1 MYETFTVVIAMIVTL
16 GFGVAVGWWTAAK
29 AFKLEIYGIEH
40 RVADDQANYL
50 MILRRELANYVIRRE
65 PVRFINAYKK
75 NHEDL
80 KQYEKFSKAALI
92 GEYTALCKR
101 FKYFRDLDIV
111 ETRSHVLYEDAFEG
125 MSVDDVLA
133 HYWTICKFQRLKI
146 LLDAHWA
153 SFGVTS
159 DQDLAH
165 CEEYVTA
172 ITDAKFVVRLENA
185 IKTYY
190 GSRVAVFADF
200 ENDEISVRS
209 LDSFLETRYGVG
221 FKDTNEFGIWSVFYF
236 DEVDKAPLIT
246 YRRSDSS
253 FTVETSVQTRLK
265 DFFS

>member
-1 MYETFTVVIAMIVTL
+1 MYETFTVAIAIIVTL
-16 GFGVAVGWWTAAK
+16 GFGVAVGWWIAAK
-29 AFKLEIYGIEH
+29 VFHLEIYGFKH

-50 MILRRELANYVIRRE
+50 MILRRELANYVIRSE
-65 PVRFINAYKK
+65 PVKFLDAYKK

-80 KQYEKFSKAALI
+80 NQYEKFSRAALI
-92 GEYTALCKR
+92 GEYTALCER

-111 ETRSHVLYEDAFEG
+111 GTRSHVLYEDAFAW

-133 HYWTICKFQRLKI
+133 HYWTICKFQRLKM
-146 LLDAHWA
+146 LLDEHWA
-153 SFGVTS
+153 GFDVTS
-159 DQDLAH
+159 DKDLAH

-172 ITDAKFVVRLENA
+172 ITDAKFVIRLENA

-190 GSRVAVFADF
+190 GSGSDVFARF
-200 ENDEISVRS
+200 ENDEIYVRS
-209 LDSFLETRYGVG
+209 LDSFLETRHGIC
-221 FKDTNEFGIWSVFYF
+221 FKDTNEFGIRSVFYF
-236 DEVDKAPLIT
+236 DEVDKAPFIT

>member
-29 AFKLEIYGIEH
+29 AFKLEIHGIES

-50 MILRRELANYVIRRE
+50 MILRRELANYVIRSE
-65 PVRFINAYKK
+65 PVKFLNAYKK

-111 ETRSHVLYEDAFEG
+111 ETRSHVLYEDAFAW

-133 HYWTICKFQRLKI
+133 HYWTICKFQRLKM
-146 LLDAHWA
+146 LLDEHWA
-153 SFGVTS
+153 GFDVTS
-159 DQDLAH
+159 NEDLAH
-165 CEEYVTA
+165 CEEYVAA
-172 ITDAKFVVRLENA
+172 INDAKFA
-185 IKTYY
+185 IRVEKAIQTYH
-190 GSRVAVFADF
+190 GGKAGVLTEF
-200 ENDEISVRS
+200 ENDELFVQP
-209 LDSFLETRYGVG
+209 LHHFAEFRYGVG
-221 FKDTNEFGIWSVFYF
+221 FKDTNEFGIRSVFEF
-236 DEVDKAPLIT
+236 DEAGKAPSIT
-246 YRRSDSS
+246 IYRSDSS
-253 FTVETSVQTRLK
+253 FTKEIYVETRLK